1 MTNPMTS
8 DIKNRRRSCATADM
22 LDEYGAAE
30 RLGLSVGKMR
40 KWRLDG
46 DGPEYIKLGGAVRY
60 SSAALDNFIAAGRR
74 RSTTEGTERSTPRSA
89 GVA

>member
-1 MTNPMTS
+1 MTNRTNS
-8 DIKNRRRSCATADM
+8 DIKKSRRSCATSDM

-30 RLGLSVGKMR
+30 RLGLSVAKMR

-60 SSAALDNFIAAGRR
+60 DSATLDDFIDAGRR
-74 RSTTEGTERSTPRSA
+74 RSSRSA
-89 GVA
+89 DAGAA